1 MHAFFVWCLTIT
13 LAMRALFVLC
23 LNLTLAMHAL
33 CLEFNCHV
41 IDARSLCYVSNVN
54 EFSLISV

>member
-1 MHAFFVWCLTIT
+1 MMHAFFVWCLTVT

-23 LNLTLAMHAL
+23 LNLTLAMRTL

-41 IDARSLCYVSNVN
+41 IDARSLC
-54 EFSLISV
+54 

>member
-1 MHAFFVWCLTIT
+1 MMHAFFVWCLTIT

-23 LNLTLAMHAL
+23 LNLTLAMRAL

-41 IDARSLCYVSNVN
+41 IECALFVKCLTLMSSL
-54 EFSLISV
+54 